1 MPSIDYSNAPAWLQW
16 ALAIAGLL
24 TLVIA
29 VIQFIRKGWP
39 MLSRFVATI
48 NALSD
53 LPEYIADSKQVL
65 KEQNESLA
73 AIKHEVEYNN
83 GSSVKDAIARV
94 ETVLYAAHPEFA
106 PPGHQ
111 RRPTRSRKSSEK
123 KENQ

>member
-16 ALAIAGLL
+16 VLAAAGLL
-24 TLVIA
+24 ALVVG

-39 MLSRFVATI
+39 VLSRFVATI

-53 LPEYIADSKQVL
+53 LPEYITESKRVL
-65 KEQNESLA
+65 DEQNDSLA

-94 ETVLYAAHPEFA
+94 ETVLYAAHPELA
-106 PPGHQ
+106 PPAHKR
-111 RRPTRSRKSSEK
+111 RRPSAK
-123 KENQ
+123 KEN

>member
-39 MLSRFVATI
+39 VLTRFVATI

-53 LPEYIADSKQVL
+53 LPEYITESKRVL
-65 KEQNESLA
+65 AEQNDSLA

-94 ETVLYAAHPEFA
+94 ETVLYAAHPELA
-106 PPGHQ
+106 PPAHKRR
-111 RRPTRSRKSSEK
+111 RRPSAK
-123 KENQ
+123 KEN